1 MKKTFNEYLD
11 SKKKIAKPQVAV
23 LAKKVDTPAAKM
35 KKPPQGVGMVG
46 GKQPYVK
53 DNGGKP
59 TWSKKEWGDMKSPNV
74 PYYDATKEVKPAKL
88 PTAESPFVLAP
99 IVRESIKADPRTVE
113 AIVRDLKRNGL
124 LGPLVGELLT
134 HKEAYMEIASV
145 MGSKRYGQTV
155 CDKLTRAIREVS
167 VPFSDEAESDVDP
180 DALDDSGDPE
190 MEEDPG
196 MEEDPSLGDDSDD
209 LDADPGMEDPGME
222 DPDMG
227 AAGGGPCLDCGG
239 EGTTEDGEM
248 CPACNGSGEA
258 SDPSEMG
265 MGGEDDMPL
274 PPEGHSGPDVPAAP
288 ALEHLM
294 RSIRKLR
301 G

>member
-1 MKKTFNEYLD
+1 MKKTFYEYLD
-11 SKKKIAKPQVAV
+11 SKKKIAKPEVAV

-59 TWSKKEWGDMKSPNV
+59 TWSKKEWGDLKSPNV

-134 HKEAYMEIASV
+134 HKEAYLEIASV
-145 MGSKRYGQTV
+145 MGSKRHGQTV
-155 CDKLTRAIREVS
+155 CDKLARAIREVS
-167 VPFSDEAESDVDP
+167 VPFSDEEEGGIDPDSLDP
-180 DALDDSGDPE
+180 DASGDPE
-190 MEEDPG
+190 MEEDPD
-196 MEEDPSLGDDSDD
+196 MEEDPGLGDDELGDD
-209 LDADPGMEDPGME
+209 LGSGEEGM
-222 DPDMG
+222 
-227 AAGGGPCLDCGG
+227 GGPCPECQETPGTGPDGQPCQACGG
-239 EGTTEDGEM
+239 TGEM
-248 CPACNGSGEA
+248 PDPA
-258 SDPSEMG
+258 G
-265 MGGEDDMPL
+265 MGGEEDDMPL
-274 PPEGHSGPDVPAAP
+274 PPDGHTGPDVPAAP

-294 RSIRKLR
+294 RSMRRLR
-301 G
+301 R